1 VREAEIA
8 LIRELIAQLNDL
20 LGRNDTPFRDQQ
32 EMLAAQLE
40 VTRTRLR
47 IVRDYERTRLP
58 GADALVWP
66 AELAAVE
73 TMIDA
78 RSAPIG
84 ASDPL
89 PLALLVDRFALTA
102 TEARLVWVLLAHDM
116 CPIARSLLR
125 ELNTEQLSDPSTDA
139 LRRAVYGSSVGAPAI
154 WRELGETATLRRLG
168 LVVRTDDAPEA
179 PFYRQ
184 TWKVSNRVLALAHGE
199 LSVDPRLAGIAAI
212 LEPSTPADELEV
224 VGDVLAQLSEA
235 CKRDGFVVVHGN
247 VGSGRRSTIAAV
259 LTAASKRILQIDGRS
274 ISKERE
280 VAEAQLR
287 MIARECALL
296 RLTPFVRDLDALAG
310 TGSVDLIAV
319 IEAVI
324 PGLIVA
330 TSNRPIPRHWKRP
343 ASTIELYVIS
353 GAQRT
358 KLWGR
363 ALPTVTPQE
372 AADLATMYPLA
383 PALIRVAGKLALR
396 QAGSQPVTVEH
407 IGEGLRSILDDRL
420 GGLARRVVVT
430 QTWSDMV
437 LPDDQ
442 LTAISEL
449 MARIRERQI
458 VYEQWHFG
466 EKVGR
471 ALGVSALFSGPP
483 GTGKTMAAGLIAR
496 DLKVELYQ
504 VDISKIVS
512 KWIGET
518 EKNLASLFDAAEA
531 GHAIILFDEAD
542 ALFSK
547 RTEVKSSNDR
557 YANQEVNYLL
567 QRMESFAGIVILT
580 TNHETAIDEAFQ
592 RRLSIHVRF
601 PMPESDERLRLWQA
615 LIPSAAPTVGEL
627 NLDRLAEH
635 FRMSG
640 GYIRNAVLRAAFLAA
655 AERKSIGATHLAQ
668 AAHLEYEAMGKI
680 ASKV

>member
-1 VREAEIA
+1 MREAELSLVRD
-8 LIRELIAQLNDL
+8 LISQLNDI
-20 LGRNDTPFRDQQ
+20 LGRNDTPFHDQQ

-47 IVRDYERTRLP
+47 VVRDYEQARLP
-58 GADALVWP
+58 GAGPLVWP

-78 RSAPIG
+78 RSARMG
-84 ASDPL
+84 VSL
-89 PLALLVDRFALTA
+89 PLRLLIDRFELSD
-102 TEARLVWVLLAHDM
+102 TEARLLWVLLAHDL
-116 CPIARSLLR
+116 CPIARVLLR
-125 ELNTEQLSDPSTDA
+125 ELNTEHLSDPSTDA
-139 LRRAVYGSSVGAPAI
+139 LRRAVYGSAVAAPAI
-154 WRELGETATLRRLG
+154 WRELGENATLRRLG
-168 LVVRTDDAPEA
+168 LVLRTDDAPDA

-184 TWKVSNRVLALAHGE
+184 TWKVSNRVLALAHGD
-199 LSVDPRLAGIAAI
+199 LSVDPKLAKISEVLG
-212 LEPSTPADELEV
+212 PPTPADELEV
-224 VGDVLAQLSEA
+224 VGDALAQLREA
-235 CKRDGFVVVHGN
+235 CTRDGFVVVHGN

-259 LTAASKRILQIDGRS
+259 LAATDKPILQIDGRS
-274 ISKERE
+274 ISKEPE
-280 VAEAQLR
+280 IAEAEIR
-287 MIARECALL
+287 VVARECTLL
-296 RLTPFVRDLDALAG
+296 GLTPFVRDLDALAG
-310 TGSVDLIAV
+310 AGNLDRIAV
-319 IEAVI
+319 LEAVL

-343 ASTIELYVIS
+343 TSTIELRPLS

-358 KLWGR
+358 KLWQR
-363 ALPTVTPQE
+363 AVPTATSDE
-372 AADLATMYPLA
+372 AAGLATMYPLA
-383 PALIRVAGKLALR
+383 PALIRVAGRLALG
-396 QAGSQPVTVEH
+396 QAGSQRVNADH
-407 IGEGLRSILDDRL
+407 IGAGLRSILDDRL
-420 GGLARRVVVT
+420 GGLATRTMVT
-430 QTWSDMV
+430 QSWSDIV
-437 LPDDQ
+437 LPEEQ
-442 LTAISEL
+442 MTAIAEL
-449 MARIRERQI
+449 MARIRERQT
-458 VYEQWHFG
+458 VYEQWRFG
-466 EKVGR
+466 EKVGK

-496 DLKVELYQ
+496 DLKVEIYQ

-531 GHAIILFDEAD
+531 GHAIVLFDEAD

-580 TNHETAIDEAFQ
+580 TNHETAIDEAFR

-601 PMPESDERLRLWQA
+601 PLPESDERLRLWEA
-615 LIPSAAPTVGEL
+615 LIPAAAPTTGDL
-627 NLDRLAEH
+627 GLQKLADH
-635 FRMSG
+635 FQMSG

-655 AERKSIGATHLAQ
+655 SERKSIGASHLAQ
-668 AAHLEYEAMGKI
+668 AAHLEYEALGKI